1 MKDFEEMTEKE
12 KEDFLKQ
19 VQNLPDNKVED
30 YDSFDLL
37 AQSFDEISMTWTES
51 IKEFETLYP
60 EYIKPVEN
68 NPQRKYESKWIARF
82 KKRFHSHSR

>member
-37 AQSFDEISMTWTES
+37 AQSFDEISMTWAES

-60 EYIKPVEN
+60 EYFKAMDN
-68 NPQRKYESKWIARF
+68 NPQRKYESKWSARF
-82 KKRFHSHSR
+82 KKRFHSR